1 METIKKNGRIKT
13 IFRSLSTS
21 SIQFNKGV
29 LSAIFILVICLLV
42 DVSLV
47 KISDL
52 IRANVNYTLMIAI
65 FVILGVVSILGQYIV
80 LRLAEVKEIKKSR
93 DPSIAIFKVIRIFQ
107 YSLMLLIIIV
117 MIQVIGTGQYSTI
130 FLILTALVS
139 YGISITIL
147 VLLTKRFFAWFRTNH
162 NLVVLL
168 YGLSSAPIAV
178 NAARLQ
184 LHCYALCR
192 SKVPQM

>member
-29 LSAIFILVICLLV
+29 LSAILILVICLLV

-52 IRANVNYTLMIAI
+52 IRANVNYTLMVAI

-80 LRLAEVKEIKKSR
+80 LRLAEVKELKKSR
-93 DPSIAIFKVIRIFQ
+93 RPSIAIFKVIRIFQ

-139 YGISITIL
+139 VRNFYYNFGIAYKEIFCM
-147 VLLTKRFFAWFRTNH
+147 V
-162 NLVVLL
+162 
-168 YGLSSAPIAV
+168 
-178 NAARLQ
+178 
-184 LHCYALCR
+184 
-192 SKVPQM
+192 